1 MSFKLGVDGGG
12 TKTECILV
20 DDTGAIVASHRA
32 AGSNPSIA
40 GPDEARRVVIDAILA
55 LLTQPAAASPSRS
68 ISTTLLCMAGSRP
81 FWRETAAGLTG
92 LGRVI
97 AADDSLPVL
106 ELATNGGPGLV
117 LHAGTGSFV
126 AARASREAV
135 PPGVPVPSGEAV
147 PFGHTYYA
155 GGLGWRFGDQGSGY
169 DIGRRAIARG
179 LLELQ
184 GWMPDAGIG
193 RILQACTGLT
203 DANEIGRD
211 FSHGK
216 TATAKT
222 AGLAPEVL
230 RLAEEGNAA
239 ALDIV
244 IESTGELLALAQ
256 RVAAKLFPEMP
267 VNEICAGLSGPI
279 LTRPVVAR
287 ALQEGSLLILKPVGA
302 APIEGVR
309 RLLARLG

>member
-1 MSFKLGVDGGG
+1 
-12 TKTECILV
+12 
-20 DDTGAIVASHRA
+20 
-32 AGSNPSIA
+32 
-40 GPDEARRVVIDAILA
+40 VVVDAILA

-68 ISTTLLCMAGSRP
+68 ISTTLLCMAGSRL
-81 FWRETAAGLTG
+81 FWRETASGLTG

-97 AADDSLPVL
+97 AVDDSLPVL
-106 ELATNGGPGLV
+106 ELATHGRPGLV

-135 PPGVPVPSGEAV
+135 PSEEAV
-147 PFGHTYYA
+147 PFGPTHYA

-169 DIGRRAIARG
+169 DIGRRAIGRG

-184 GWMPDAGIG
+184 GWAPDSGIG
-193 RILQACTGLT
+193 RMLQTYTGLK
-203 DANEIGRD
+203 DSNQIGRD
-211 FSHGK
+211 FTLGK
-216 TATAKT
+216 TANART

-244 IESTGELLALAQ
+244 IESTGELLELAQ
-256 RVAAKLFPEMP
+256 RVAAKLFMETP

-279 LTRPVVAR
+279 LTRPIVAR
-287 ALQEGSLLILKPVGA
+287 ALQERSLLVLKPVEA

-309 RLLARLG
+309 RLLARLD

>member
-1 MSFKLGVDGGG
+1 MHGGQPP
-12 TKTECILV
+12 LLAR
-20 DDTGAIVASHRA
+20 DRRRPH
-32 AGSNPSIA
+32 
-40 GPDEARRVVIDAILA
+40 GPRPRDRR
-55 LLTQPAAASPSRS
+55 
-68 ISTTLLCMAGSRP
+68 
-81 FWRETAAGLTG
+81 
-92 LGRVI
+92 
-97 AADDSLPVL
+97 DDSLPVL